1 VIEYQRTEHL
11 IDEHKMTISK
21 IEPTK
26 ISEMG
31 VRTVEFIAMDGESVH
46 MVFGHEGFELLKA
59 ILNQY

>member
-1 VIEYQRTEHL
+1 MIEYQRTEHL